1 MSSNV
6 VRWGGVAG
14 LVAAAMWVMSFILI
28 QLTSL
33 PRVFE
38 SFSDYLIEVVL
49 LVGYAGTMG
58 AIVGLHALQSHSGR
72 YGRLGAVG
80 SLLAFIGYAIVF
92 VATTGSILQGGQALL
107 SVRLT
112 GGIVVLLGS
121 ILLGAITLYARVA
134 PWWCGVLLIVAFPLG
149 DFSNAIVRGGE
160 GILLGLLWGSV
171 AYALLRSAPKRAQPS
186 DAVPAAAAVPP
197 R

>member
-14 LVAAAMWVMSFILI
+14 VVAAGMWVLSFILI

-58 AIVGLHALQSHSGR
+58 AIVGLHALQSQSGR
-72 YGRLGAVG
+72 YGRLGTVG
-80 SLLAFIGYAIVF
+80 SLLTFIGYAIVF
-92 VATTGSILQGGQALL
+92 VVTTSSILQGGQALL
-107 SVRLT
+107 NAWCELAAQNLSGRCPP
-112 GGIVVLLGS
+112 
-121 ILLGAITLYARVA
+121 ARV
-134 PWWCGVLLIVAFPLG
+134 
-149 DFSNAIVRGGE
+149 
-160 GILLGLLWGSV
+160 GLLPDPEGKGTVPSCSTWTPSSPHFTSWWTT
-171 AYALLRSAPKRAQPS
+171 SATPSRPKGGPGPRRPS
-186 DAVPAAAAVPP
+186 PTA

>member
-14 LVAAAMWVMSFILI
+14 VVAAGMWVLSFILI
-28 QLTSL
+28 QLTSR

-58 AIVGLHALQSHSGR
+58 AIVGLHALQSQSGR
-72 YGRLGAVG
+72 YGRLGTVG
-80 SLLAFIGYAIVF
+80 SLLTFIGYAIVF
-92 VATTGSILQGGQALL
+92 VVTTSSILQGGQALL
-107 SVRLT
+107 TVRLT
-112 GGIVVLLGS
+112 GGIAVLVGS
-121 ILLGAITLYARVA
+121 ILLGAITLYARVV

-149 DFSNAIVRGGE
+149 DFSNAIIRGGE
-160 GILLGLLWGSV
+160 GVLLGLLWGSV
-171 AYALLRSAPKRAQPS
+171 AYALFRSTLNRAQPS
-186 DAVPAAAAVPP
+186 NAVPAAPP
-197 R
+197 APTR

>member
-14 LVAAAMWVMSFILI
+14 VVAAEMWVLSFILI

-58 AIVGLHALQSHSGR
+58 AIVGLHALQSQSGR
-72 YGRLGAVG
+72 YGRLGTVG
-80 SLLAFIGYAIVF
+80 SLLTFIGYAIVF
-92 VATTGSILQGGQALL
+92 VVTTSSILQGGQALL
-107 SVRLT
+107 TVRLT
-112 GGIVVLLGS
+112 GGIAVLLGS
-121 ILLGAITLYARVA
+121 ILLGAITLYARVV

-149 DFSNAIVRGGE
+149 DFSNAIVRGSE
-160 GILLGLLWGSV
+160 GILLGLLWGSI
-171 AYALLRSAPKRAQPS
+171 AYALLRSALNRSQPS
-186 DAVPAAAAVPP
+186 DAVLAATVVPP

>member
-14 LVAAAMWVMSFILI
+14 VVAAVMWVLSFILI

-38 SFSDYLIEVVL
+38 SISDYLIEVVL

-72 YGRLGAVG
+72 YGRLGALG
-80 SLLAFIGYAIVF
+80 SLLTFIGYAIVF
-92 VATTGSILQGGQALL
+92 VVTTRQMH
-107 SVRLT
+107 R
-112 GGIVVLLGS
+112 
-121 ILLGAITLYARVA
+121 IT
-134 PWWCGVLLIVAFPLG
+134 
-149 DFSNAIVRGGE
+149 E
-160 GILLGLLWGSV
+160 
-171 AYALLRSAPKRAQPS
+171 Q
-186 DAVPAAAAVPP
+186 AAALCGMDKDAKSIQPRKRQPP
-197 R
+197 RCRVSPSLRKNARTSSGR